1 MFKNAALFF
10 ISSCLFLL
18 MSTSAQAVKFEFED
32 MDGLSVDFWGF
43 SQLTVEQF
51 DRDSDRDGVEFDA
64 DRVRF
69 GAKMK
74 WGKWFGNL
82 HFDANDTRCCQG
94 DNDTQQQK
102 RVGGLDT
109 FIRDANA
116 GYKFSNAAK
125 IKVGQFKTPLGMA
138 FNGSGKKLP
147 LPKRTFT
154 DRLAFDRTLGL
165 MLSGRKIGGAKD
177 SGLGYDLFF
186 GNPVGRAG
194 TARQSK
200 DQVGDEHTWVARAM
214 YDMGKNFHVEA
225 SYGEV
230 GEAGG
235 PSTEDLETFD
245 VGISGK
251 LSPNLAYRSE
261 FIQADNVRGVDGD
274 EEEAWFVELSYA
286 FNKML
291 QGVIRYEGADFED
304 ADAADSDIRAMEV
317 GVNMYLGQN
326 KTNNRVQISYRSVSG
341 DEEDY
346 KGRAATGGF
355 ADHKWDAILGQV
367 QFSY

>member
-32 MDGLSVDFWGF
+32 KGGLSVDFWGF

-82 HFDANDTRCCQG
+82 HFDANDTRR
-94 DNDTQQQK
+94 DEK

-138 FNGSGKKLP
+138 FNSSGKKLP

-154 DRLAFDRTLGL
+154 DRLAFDRTLGV
-165 MLSGRKIGGAKD
+165 MLSGRKMGGAKD

-194 TARQSK
+194 TASQTK

-214 YDMGKNFHVEA
+214 YDMGKNFHIET

-235 PSTEDLETFD
+235 PGTEDLETFD

-251 LSPNLAYRSE
+251 LSPNLAYRTE
-261 FIQADNVRGVDGD
+261 FIQADNVRGRDGD
-274 EEEAWFVELSYA
+274 EEEAWFAELSYA

-291 QGVIRYEGADFED
+291 QGVIRYEGADFEPD
-304 ADAADSDIRAMEV
+304 AGDDSDIRALEV
-317 GVNMYLGQN
+317 GVNMYMGQN

-346 KGRAATGGF
+346 GGRAATGGF
-355 ADHKWDAILGQV
+355 ADHKWDAVLAQV